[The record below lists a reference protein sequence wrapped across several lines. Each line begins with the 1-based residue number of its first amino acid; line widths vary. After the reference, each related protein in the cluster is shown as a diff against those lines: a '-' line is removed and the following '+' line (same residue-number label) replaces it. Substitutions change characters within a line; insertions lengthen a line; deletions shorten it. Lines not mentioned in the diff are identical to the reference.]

1 MSTKLLVCTKGK
13 TCCKLGGK
21 DVYRAL
27 KNEIENL
34 GLESTIK
41 IKKTDCLGYCG
52 RGPAVKVKHGKLTY
66 GRVSPKDCR
75 DIVRSLIECKS
86 IERLK
91 IKK

>member
-1 MSTKLLVCTKGK
+1 MTKLLVCAKGK

-27 KNEIENL
+27 KNEIESL
-34 GLESTIK
+34 GLDAEIK
-41 IKKTDCLGYCG
+41 VKKVDCLGECS
-52 RGPAVKVKHGKLTY
+52 RGPAVKLKHGKLTY

-75 DIVRSLIECKS
+75 DILRSLMDGKS

-91 IKK
+91 VKK